1 MEYSLM
7 SKVNIEV
14 DPNYIF
20 SYVVGNSLFEPIEKC
35 IDSTRYEVYDAF
47 IYDLKT
53 QNYLDQNEEY
63 QKFYWEV
70 VKLKRL
76 AREMSSR
83 EIKSLCEEIAEIA
96 PKYVE
101 I

>member
-1 MEYSLM
+1 M

-53 QNYLDQNEEY
+53 QNYLDQGEEY
-63 QKFYWEV
+63 QNFYWEV
-70 VKLKRL
+70 VRLKGL

>member
-1 MEYSLM
+1 
-7 SKVNIEV
+7 V
-14 DPNYIF
+14 
-20 SYVVGNSLFEPIEKC
+20 
-35 IDSTRYEVYDAF
+35 R
-47 IYDLKT
+47 
-53 QNYLDQNEEY
+53 
-63 QKFYWEV
+63 
-70 VKLKRL
+70 LKRL

>member
-1 MEYSLM
+1 M
-7 SKVNIEV
+7 SKVKIKV

-53 QNYLDQNEEY
+53 KSYLDQGVEY
-63 QKFYWEV
+63 QNFYWEV
-70 VKLKRL
+70 VKLKKL
-76 AREMSSR
+76 AKKMSSR
-83 EIKSLCEEIAEIA
+83 EIQSLCEEIAEIA
-96 PKYVE
+96 PEYVE

>member
-1 MEYSLM
+1 M

-53 QNYLDQNEEY
+53 QNYLDQS
-63 QKFYWEV
+63 K
-70 VKLKRL
+70 
-76 AREMSSR
+76 SR
-83 EIKSLCEEIAEIA
+83 KESKIRFTST
-96 PKYVE
+96 
-101 I
+101 

>member
-1 MEYSLM
+1 M

-76 AREMSSR
+76 AREMSFR
-83 EIKSLCEEIAEIA
+83 EINSLCEEIAEIA
-96 PKYVE
+96 PKYLE